1 MPEQIKIAV
10 IDLYNNEKNEGIR
23 CIKEIVSEVKESNPN
38 KINYNVFETRYKD
51 EIPGEDYDIFI
62 SSGGPGSPFEGEGTR
77 WEKDYFNLLDD
88 IWNFNQSQNEKK
100 KYIFF
105 ICHSFQMM
113 SRFFDLGRVSKREK
127 KSFGVLP
134 FSKTLTGKDDNL
146 LHPLP
151 DPFYAAD
158 IRQWQVTEPN
168 NKIINDIGAEILS
181 YEIPLVE
188 NKNEKAM
195 TAIRISNEII
205 GTQFHPEADPES
217 MLYHFRQDERKQQVV
232 EQFGIEK
239 YNEMIG
245 WLNDD
250 EKIKLTRKT
259 VLPGFLNNAIA
270 ELNSNY
276 SE

>member
-1 MPEQIKIAV
+1 LSELIKIAV
-10 IDLYNNEKNEGIR
+10 IDLYNNERNEGIR
-23 CIKEIVSEVKESNPN
+23 CIKDIISDAIESSPV
-38 KINYNVFETRYKD
+38 KINFNVFETRYKD
-51 EIPGEDYDIFI
+51 EIPGNDYDIFI
-62 SSGGPGSPFEGEGTR
+62 SSGGPGSPFEGEGTK
-77 WEKDYFNLLDD
+77 WEKNYFNLLDG
-88 IWNFNQSQNEKK
+88 IWNFNRDNNEKK

-113 SRFFDLGRVSKREK
+113 SRFFNLGKVSKRDQ

-134 FSKTLTGKDDNL
+134 FSKTDIGKKDNL
-146 LHPLP
+146 LNDLP

-158 IRQWQVTEPN
+158 IRQWQVTEA
-168 NKIINDIGAEILS
+168 NDNVLNDLGAEILS
-181 YEIPLVE
+181 YEIPLVQNE
-188 NKNEKAM
+188 NEKAM

-217 MLYHFRQDERKQQVV
+217 MLYHFKQDERKQQVT

-239 YNEMIG
+239 YNEMIS
-245 WLNDD
+245 WLEDD

-259 VLPGFLNNAIA
+259 ILPGFLNKAVT
-270 ELNSNY
+270 ELNSIY